1 MLIDIVR
8 KRFTWNFMNAN
19 FKTKEV
25 YSIYIQFSITDP
37 WWLPKYEPHFG
48 KEDIPLYGWLFFYFG
63 RRTEGVLYETDNN
76 DAKLTDKNGQKY
88 YLFKTKDRE
97 MSDKVRKAIRN
108 KATFDI
114 EETTNEDGTKNLKLI
129 VYQ

>member
-114 EETTNEDGTKNLKLI
+114 KETANEDGTKNLKLI